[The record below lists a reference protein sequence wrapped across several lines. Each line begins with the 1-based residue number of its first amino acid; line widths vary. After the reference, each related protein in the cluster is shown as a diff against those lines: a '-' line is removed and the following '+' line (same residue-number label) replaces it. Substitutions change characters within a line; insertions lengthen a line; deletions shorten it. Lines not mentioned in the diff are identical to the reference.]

1 MSLIFANF
9 KQIIPVQ
16 ILSRGR
22 EYVRQGQILDLS
34 FDEEELVWEAQVEGT
49 ALYDVRIELRS
60 NGILNSSCT
69 CPYDMGEHCKHIAA
83 VLYAIEEAFPDQL
96 GTKLRK
102 KPAKRQTR
110 HDKLRQRLEKTSR
123 EQLVSI
129 LLELTQSDRELLNQL
144 LIHLD
149 AGDAKPM
156 DYRRVVKDALRVGRG
171 DYGFLDYT
179 GSNRA
184 GRKLGELLDQ
194 AEVWLNAGETDK
206 AIGVYQA
213 MIDETVPA
221 ISHADDSSGI
231 LGDCINMAVE
241 GLSETAS
248 AQPAAGREVLFT
260 YCLERARR
268 KEFHGWDWGWDLL
281 AIAEKL
287 VSTPSHRALF
297 TSALDDIEA
306 DISKPSEGGYI
317 GDHGLEQITLFR
329 LALIDRFDG
338 EDASRQFLL
347 THVHLDRVRMEL
359 IERCIRK
366 GELGEAMCQIQ
377 VGIASSEQR
386 RLPGLTHQYHALR
399 VKLLQQQG
407 DKTGVIEGA
416 RALWL
421 DGGTEEDF
429 ELLCKMLP
437 APEWGA
443 FVEGL
448 IKDIRRPEQLAWLY
462 AHENRWRELMALV
475 QTEQQGGW
483 LIGSYRDQLESRFP
497 DDVAVLYEKIVDEIL
512 ERATGRGG
520 YKQAVTYLRQMK
532 KIGQTA
538 RAQALIQRIRAQYA
552 NRPALLD
559 ELSKVSL

>member
-1 MSLIFANF
+1 MSLTFANF
-9 KQIIPVQ
+9 KQIIPAQ

-49 ALYDVRIELRS
+49 DVYDVRIELQS
-60 NGILNSSCT
+60 NGSLDSSCT
-69 CPYDMGEHCKHIAA
+69 CPYDMGEHCKHVAA

-96 GTKLRK
+96 GTKPRK

-110 HDKLRQRLEKTSR
+110 HDKLRQRLEKTSH

-156 DYRRVVKDALRVGRG
+156 DYRRVVKDALRAGRG
-171 DYGFLDYT
+171 DYGFLDFT

-184 GRKLGELLDQ
+184 GRKIGELLDQ
-194 AEVWLNAGETDK
+194 VEQWRNVGELDK

-213 MIDETVPA
+213 VIDETVPA

-241 GLSETAS
+241 GLTESAAMQNETGGEA
-248 AQPAAGREVLFT
+248 LFT
-260 YCLERARR
+260 YCLDRARR
-268 KEFHGWDWGWDLL
+268 KEFHGWGWGWDLL

-287 VSTPSHRALF
+287 VSTPSHRALVA
-297 TSALDDIEA
+297 SALDDIQA
-306 DISKPSEGGYI
+306 AISKPSEGGYI
-317 GDHGLEQITLFR
+317 SDYGLEQIALFR

-347 THVHLDRVRMEL
+347 ANAHLDRVRMEL

-366 GELGEAMCQIQ
+366 GELEEAMRQIQ
-377 VGIASSEQR
+377 AGIASSEQR
-386 RLPGLTHQYHALR
+386 RKPGLTHEYHALR
-399 VKLLQQQG
+399 VRLLQHQG

-421 DGGTEEDF
+421 DSGTEEDF
-429 ELLCKMLP
+429 ELLRKMIP
-437 APEWGA
+437 APDWRA

-448 IKDIRRPEQLAWLY
+448 IKNIRRPEQLAWLY
-462 AHENRWRELMALV
+462 AHEDRWRDLMTLV
-475 QTEQQGGW
+475 QSHRQGGW
-483 LIGSYRDQLESRFP
+483 LTNSYRDQLELRFP

-512 ERATGRGG
+512 VRATGRGG
-520 YKQAVTYLRQMK
+520 YKHAIAYLRQMK
-532 KIGQTA
+532 KIGQTT
-538 RAQALIQRIRAQYA
+538 RADALVQRIRTQYA

-559 ELSKVSL
+559 ELGKM

>member
-1 MSLIFANF
+1 MSLTFANF
-9 KQIIPVQ
+9 KQIIPAQ

-22 EYVRQGQILDLS
+22 DYVRQGQILDLS

-49 ALYDVRIELRS
+49 NLYDVRIELQS
-60 NGILNSSCT
+60 NGSLNSWCT
-69 CPYDMGEHCKHIAA
+69 CPYDMGEHCKHVAA

-96 GTKLRK
+96 GTKPRK
-102 KPAKRQTR
+102 RSAKRQTR
-110 HDKLRQRLEKTSR
+110 HDKLRQRLEKASR

-156 DYRRVVKDALRVGRG
+156 DYRRVVKDALRAGRG

-194 AEVWLNAGETDK
+194 AAAWRNAGEMDK

-213 MIDETVPA
+213 VIDETVPA
-221 ISHADDSSGI
+221 IGHADDSSGI
-231 LGDCINMAVE
+231 LGDCINQAVE
-241 GLSETAS
+241 GLSETAA
-248 AQPAAGREVLFT
+248 AQSDAGREALFT
-260 YCLERARR
+260 YCLDRARR

-297 TSALDDIEA
+297 TSALDEIET

-317 GDHGLEQITLFR
+317 SDYGLEQIALFR

-347 THVHLDRVRMEL
+347 ANAHLDRVRMEF
-359 IERCIRK
+359 IERCIKR
-366 GELGEAMCQIQ
+366 GELEEAMRQIQ
-377 VGIASSEQR
+377 AGIASSQQR
-386 RLPGLTHQYHALR
+386 SLPGLTHQYHALR

-421 DGGTEEDF
+421 DGGDEDNF
-429 ELLCKMLP
+429 ELLHKMIP
-437 APEWGA
+437 APEWSA

-448 IKDIRRPEQLAWLY
+448 IKDIRRSEQLAWLY
-462 AHENRWRELMALV
+462 AHENRWRDLMTLV
-475 QTEQQGGW
+475 QTDRQGGW
-483 LIGSYRDQLESRFP
+483 LMNSYRDQLELRFP
-497 DDVAVLYEKIVDEIL
+497 DDVAALYEKMVDEIL
-512 ERATGRGG
+512 VGASGRGG
-520 YKQAVTYLRQMK
+520 YKQAVAYLRQMK

-538 RAQALIQRIRAQYA
+538 RAEALVQRIRTQYA

-559 ELSKVSL
+559 ELGKL

>member
-1 MSLIFANF
+1 MSLTFANF
-9 KQIIPVQ
+9 KQMIPAQ

-22 EYVRQGQILDLS
+22 DYVRQGQILDLS

-49 ALYDVRIELRS
+49 DLYDVRIELQA
-60 NGILNSSCT
+60 NGSLTSSCT
-69 CPYDMGEHCKHIAA
+69 CPYDLGEHCKHVAA

-96 GTKLRK
+96 GTKPRR

-110 HDKLRQRLEKTSR
+110 HDKLRQRLQKTAH

-129 LLELTQSDRELLNQL
+129 LLELTQRDRELLNQL
-144 LIHLD
+144 LIRLD

-156 DYRRVVKDALRVGRG
+156 DYRRVVKDALRAGRG
-171 DYGFLDYT
+171 DYGFLDHA

-184 GRKLGELLDQ
+184 GHKLGELLDQ
-194 AEVWLNAGETDK
+194 AGAWRNAGELDK

-213 MIDETVPA
+213 VIDETVPA

-231 LGDCINMAVE
+231 LGDCINVAVE
-241 GLSETAS
+241 GLNEIAAAQSEAE
-248 AQPAAGREVLFT
+248 REKLFT

-287 VSTPSHRALF
+287 VSTPSHRAQF
-297 TSALDDIEA
+297 TCALDDIQA
-306 DISKPSEGGYI
+306 DISKPTEGGYI
-317 GDHGLEQITLFR
+317 SDYGLEQIALFR
-329 LALIDRFDG
+329 LALMDRFDG

-347 THVHLDRVRMEL
+347 ANVHLDRIRMEL
-359 IERCIRK
+359 IERYIEKGASEDAMYQIR
-366 GELGEAMCQIQ
+366 A
-377 VGIASSEQR
+377 GIVSSQQQR
-386 RLPGLTHQYHALR
+386 KPGLTRQYNALR
-399 VKLLQQQG
+399 VKLLQQKG
-407 DKTGVIEGA
+407 DTTGVIEGA

-421 DGGTEEDF
+421 DGGDEDDF
-429 ELLCKMLP
+429 DLLRKIIP

-462 AHENRWRELMALV
+462 AHEKRWRDLMTLAQSHRL
-475 QTEQQGGW
+475 GRW
-483 LIGSYRDQLESRFP
+483 LIQLYRDQLESRFP
-497 DDVAVLYEKIVDEIL
+497 DEVALLYEQIVDDL
-512 ERATGRGG
+512 LKSATGRRE
-520 YKQAVTYLRQMK
+520 YRQAVAYLRQIR

-538 RAQALIQRIRAQYA
+538 RAEALVQRIRTQYA
-552 NRPALLD
+552 HRPALLD
-559 ELSKVSL
+559 ELGKL

>member
-1 MSLIFANF
+1 MSLTFVNF
-9 KQIIPVQ
+9 KQIIPAQ

-22 EYVRQGQILDLS
+22 EYTQRGQILDLS
-34 FDEEELVWEAQVEGT
+34 FDEEELVWEAQVEG
-49 ALYDVRIELRS
+49 ADVYNVRIELLS
-60 NGILNSSCT
+60 NGSLSSSCT
-69 CPYDMGEHCKHIAA
+69 CPYDMGEHCKHVAA
-83 VLYAIEEAFPDQL
+83 VLYAIEEVFPDQL
-96 GTKLRK
+96 GTKPRK
-102 KPAKRQTR
+102 KPAKRQSR
-110 HDKLRQRLEKTSR
+110 HNKLRQRLEKTSH

-129 LLELTQSDRELLNQL
+129 LLELAQSDRELLNQL
-144 LIHLD
+144 LIYLD
-149 AGDAKPM
+149 TGDAKPR
-156 DYRRVVKDALRVGRG
+156 DYRRVVKDALRTGHG
-171 DYGFLDYT
+171 NYGFLDFA

-184 GRKLGELLDQ
+184 GRKIRELLDQ
-194 AEVWLNAGETDK
+194 AERWRNVGEVDK
-206 AIGVYQA
+206 AVGVYQA
-213 MIDETVPA
+213 VIDETVPA
-221 ISHADDSSGI
+221 IGHADDSSGM

-241 GLSETAS
+241 ELAESTAVQS
-248 AQPAAGREVLFT
+248 GAKREALFT
-260 YCLERARR
+260 YCLDRARR

-306 DISKPSEGGYI
+306 DILKPSEGGYI
-317 GDHGLEQITLFR
+317 GDYGLEQITLFR

-347 THVHLDRVRMEL
+347 AHAHLDRVRMEL

-366 GELGEAMCQIQ
+366 GELGEAMRQIQ
-377 VGIASSEQR
+377 VGIAASEQR

-407 DKTGVIEGA
+407 DKIGVIEGA

-429 ELLCKMLP
+429 ELLCKMIP

-448 IKDIRRPEQLAWLY
+448 IKGIRRPEQLAWLY

-497 DDVAVLYEKIVDEIL
+497 DDVAVLYEEIVDEIL

-538 RAQALIQRIRAQYA
+538 RAEALVQRIRAQYA